1 MAKYQ
6 RLTLKE
12 REEISR
18 QIASGDSLNSIARSL
33 CRATSTISRE
43 IYHSGVVDRKYY
55 RAVFGQRR
63 SNKMRHKLRKNRK
76 LYINEQLRNFVL
88 SHLRDNWSPEQIA
101 KRLLLLYPNDMNMR
115 ISYEAIYSY
124 LYVLPRGTFKNELIS
139 HLRREHKRRHKGRK
153 TRRKARSIE
162 QYLSIEERPKE
173 VEDRTIPGHWEGDLI
188 AGLRNTSFIGSL
200 VERTTRMT
208 FLVKLAG
215 KDAVTVRRAFAKEF
229 CHLPEG
235 LKRTLTFDRGN
246 EMAQHKLFTKDT
258 KINVYFAHP
267 HAPWERG
274 TNENTNGL
282 IRQYFPKGTDFSKI
296 PESRLKHVQDELNDR
311 PRKTLKWH
319 TPHERF
325 CELLR

>member
-76 LYINEQLRNFVL
+76 LYINERLRNFVL

-115 ISYEAIYSY
+115 ISYEAI
-124 LYVLPRGTFKNELIS
+124 
-139 HLRREHKRRHKGRK
+139 
-153 TRRKARSIE
+153 
-162 QYLSIEERPKE
+162 
-173 VEDRTIPGHWEGDLI
+173 
-188 AGLRNTSFIGSL
+188 
-200 VERTTRMT
+200 
-208 FLVKLAG
+208 
-215 KDAVTVRRAFAKEF
+215 
-229 CHLPEG
+229 
-235 LKRTLTFDRGN
+235 
-246 EMAQHKLFTKDT
+246 
-258 KINVYFAHP
+258 
-267 HAPWERG
+267 
-274 TNENTNGL
+274 
-282 IRQYFPKGTDFSKI
+282 
-296 PESRLKHVQDELNDR
+296 
-311 PRKTLKWH
+311 
-319 TPHERF
+319 
-325 CELLR
+325 